1 MYYEN
6 FKTLCEN
13 ADVTPGE
20 VSRHTGVASSTLTM
34 WKQGVYT
41 PKVDKLQKIADYF
54 GVSLN
59 YLQTGEEQSGDHFI
73 TEDVVNVAEKIKNN
87 QSLQDLF
94 DVIIKIDGNDIKTT
108 ADLHAYISR
117 AGVGGVLKLTICRD
131 GEELEIEVLY

>member
-41 PKVDKLQKIADYF
+41 PKVDKLKKIADYF

-73 TEDVVNVAEKIKNN
+73 TEDVVNVAEKIKSN
-87 QSLQDLF
+87 QALQDLF
-94 DVIIKIDGNDIKTT
+94 DVAVEAQPSDVEMAADMLKRMTAYYSKIKN
-108 ADLHAYISR
+108 
-117 AGVGGVLKLTICRD
+117 LTPDRE
-131 GEELEIEVLY
+131 GE

>member
-94 DVIIKIDGNDIKTT
+94 DVAVEAQPSDVEMAADMLKRMTAYYSRIKN
-108 ADLHAYISR
+108 
-117 AGVGGVLKLTICRD
+117 LTPDR
-131 GEELEIEVLY
+131 E

>member
-20 VSRHTGVASSTLTM
+20 VSRHTWVASSTLTM

-41 PKVDKLQKIADYF
+41 PKVDKLKKIADYF

-87 QSLQDLF
+87 QSLQNLF
-94 DVIIKIDGNDIKTT
+94 DVAVEAQPSDVEMAADMLKRMTAYYSKIKN
-108 ADLHAYISR
+108 
-117 AGVGGVLKLTICRD
+117 LTPDRE
-131 GEELEIEVLY
+131 GE

>member
-20 VSRHTGVASSTLTM
+20 VSKHTGAASSTLTM

-87 QSLQDLF
+87 QALQDLF
-94 DVIIKIDGNDIKTT
+94 DVAVEAQPSDVDMA
-108 ADLHAYISR
+108 ADMLKRMNAYYSK
-117 AGVGGVLKLTICRD
+117 LKNLTPD
-131 GEELEIEVLY
+131 TE